1 LDVELI
7 IDETIPEYLTGDQI
21 RLSQVL
27 NNLLSNAVKFTAIG
41 KVTINLDKE
50 ALNNESVIV
59 KFTVADTGI
68 GIAAENLAMI
78 FDPFMQESQASISG
92 YEGTGLGLAIT
103 KRLVEL
109 HQSTISVISEPGK
122 GTSFTFPIAFNI
134 AKKEKRKENQPV
146 PATET
151 KTAPD
156 LTGMRILIVD
166 DNKMNLM
173 IASKFLKKWQG
184 DVEEAI
190 SGSLAI
196 EMVKNNNFDLI
207 IMDLQMPVMDGFETT
222 RIIKGTN
229 PHIPVI
235 ALTADAMPETY
246 NKALSA
252 GMCDYLTKPFIPQ
265 VLFEKVAMYYVPVE
279 S

>member
-173 IASKFLKKWQG
+173 IASKFLKKWQV

>member
-109 HQSTISVISEPGK
+109 HQSAISVISEPGK

-173 IASKFLKKWQG
+173 IASKFLKKWQV

>member
-1 LDVELI
+1 M
-7 IDETIPEYLTGDQI
+7 
-21 RLSQVL
+21 VL
-27 NNLLSNAVKFTAIG
+27 LPK
-41 KVTINLDKE
+41 
-50 ALNNESVIV
+50 
-59 KFTVADTGI
+59 TV
-68 GIAAENLAMI
+68 AMI

-173 IASKFLKKWQG
+173 IASKFLKKWQV

-190 SGSLAI
+190 SGSLAL